1 VIERVGE
8 ADLDQLLP
16 LMRGYCDFYEVA
28 PTDDALRALSLEL
41 IANPDSA
48 GLQLIARDDEDATP
62 LGFATI
68 FWSYSTL
75 SASRIAI
82 MNDLYVAPDARRGG
96 VGAALIRACEA
107 ECAARDVPVL
117 EWQTAHSNT
126 RAQSVYDTFG
136 AERSEWLTYS
146 LDVTRR

>member
-1 VIERVGE
+1 VIERAG
-8 ADLDQLLP
+8 AGDLNDLLP

-28 PTDDALRALSLEL
+28 PSDDALRALSLEL

-48 GLQLIARDDEDATP
+48 GLQLIARDDTDATP

-75 SASRIAI
+75 SATKIAI
-82 MNDLYVAPDARRGG
+82 MNDLYVAPTARRRGL
-96 VGAALIRACEA
+96 GAALIRACEA
-107 ECAARDVPVL
+107 ECAARDVPLL

-136 AERSEWLTYS
+136 AERSDWLTYA
-146 LDVTRR
+146 LTVTRR